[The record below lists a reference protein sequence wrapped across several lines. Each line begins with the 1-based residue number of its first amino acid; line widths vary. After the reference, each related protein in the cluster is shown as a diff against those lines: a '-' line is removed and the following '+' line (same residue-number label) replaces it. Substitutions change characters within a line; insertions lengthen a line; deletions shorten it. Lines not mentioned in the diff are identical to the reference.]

1 MKMERT
7 KTDTLGVHH
16 CTMVLPVFVLY
27 LAFLQQSIKTVH
39 SQQGLT
45 DFPTY
50 NSIWLDLL
58 VFRYNRTCP
67 ACCVSAGNVS
77 KHSVCIIDMQMCCVD
92 SLVWCQ
98 TFRMAQLQFAS
109 QLYLFFNFNPHFDTI
124 YCMCLSRKSSSAYHI
139 RLDRFCSSWFICLT
153 IVCVFVCAHLYMSIW
168 FPTFG
173 WAWAPQP
180 SDASDITVGSC
191 RQCIEY
197 KTDRLHNPLQ
207 EIYEKYQLEPRR

>member
-27 LAFLQQSIKTVH
+27 MAFLQQSRKTGH

-58 VFRYNRTCP
+58 VFRYNRICP

-98 TFRMAQLQFAS
+98 TFRMAQLQYAP
-109 QLYLFFNFNPHFDTI
+109 QLCFVFYFNPHFDS
-124 YCMCLSRKSSSAYHI
+124 LKSLFLLITPYTACVYREKVLQHITYVWTDFAHPGSSASPLY
-139 RLDRFCSSWFICLT
+139 LCLYVPICTWASGSRHLVEHGRPSHLT
-153 IVCVFVCAHLYMSIW
+153 LV
-168 FPTFG
+168 T
-173 WAWAPQP
+173 
-180 SDASDITVGSC
+180 
-191 RQCIEY
+191 
-197 KTDRLHNPLQ
+197 
-207 EIYEKYQLEPRR
+207 